1 MSKSISG
8 IKGLLSEGIVG
19 DLSGHDINFDRVF
32 LLLGQVIHLQNLEL
46 YFQNRQIQK
55 AKEKEGVIRQAR

>member
-32 LLLGQVIHLQNLEL
+32 LLLGQVIHLQNLDL

-55 AKEKEGVIRQAR
+55 AKEKEGVIRQGR